1 MEGSERSQ
9 NVLETPRTADPEE
22 PRTELQDDLQL
33 ARALERSRPRETPPA
48 TVPGYTI
55 SRSLG
60 EGAYGSV
67 WLAREQNTGKQVAIK
82 FYTHRRGVD
91 WSLLNREVEKLAVL
105 YTSRNIVRL
114 IDVGWDADPPYYIM
128 EYLENGSLD
137 AFLNEGALPAHEA
150 VRIAE
155 SVLRALVQAHG
166 RGILHCDLKPANVLL
181 DHNFEPRICDF
192 GQSRLSHEQKPALG
206 TLFYMAPEQADLKAV
221 PDARWDVYAL
231 GALLYHMLCG
241 TPPHRTPENEQ
252 RIRESADLEERL
264 AAYRRIVRESPR
276 PDAHRKVSGVD
287 RRLAEIVDRCL
298 EVDPAKRFPNAQ
310 AVLDA
315 LEQRERHR
323 TRRPLITLG
332 IIGPTLLMLAMV
344 PIIGN
349 ALRAVVN
356 SARQH
361 LTERALE
368 SDAVTARV
376 LALGLDR
383 ELDRRLRELEQ
394 LSNSERL
401 RASIQQADG
410 RSWEERSEL
419 FTWLEEY
426 KQQIDQNEEGVSG
439 PHEASWFITDAE
451 GYQRWRHPYNP
462 NTIDQNFRWRDYFH
476 GRNEEYDPARPQ
488 DWADLPPIEASYI
501 THAFQSNAT
510 LRYMVAL
517 AVPVWDERRER
528 VIGILARTIHL
539 GDLLAAYKVRLQ
551 SSADDEIDRII
562 ALVDSR
568 DWELLDHRWMTREN
582 LEGRDPTE
590 RLVLD
595 ERLQQKLQRL
605 RSEGAINGND
615 REAEYEDPVGQFA
628 PNEYGGTWLAAFAPV
643 GETGW
648 TAVVQERRPAALR
661 PIDAMQSEVLR
672 YGLWALIVSCTL
684 VGLLWYFVARAL
696 SDRSP
701 APWVPS
707 GTNRSGGA
715 PSGSGSVS
723 GTR

>member
-1 MEGSERSQ
+1 MDGRERSQ

-22 PRTELQDDLQL
+22 PRTELQDGVQI

-48 TVPGYTI
+48 TVPGYAI

-114 IDVGWDADPPYYIM
+114 SDVGWDADPPYYVM

-137 AFLNEGALPAHEA
+137 GFLNDGALPVHEA

-155 SVLRALVQAHG
+155 SVLRALVHAHG

-241 TPPHRTPENEQ
+241 APPHRTPENEQ
-252 RIRESADLEERL
+252 RIREAADLEERL

-298 EVDPAKRFPNAQ
+298 EVDPSKRFPNSQ

-332 IIGPTLLMLAMV
+332 IIGPTLLILAMV

-349 ALRAVVN
+349 ALRAAVN
-356 SARQH
+356 SAREN

-368 SDAVTARV
+368 SNAVSARI
-376 LALGLDR
+376 LAFSLER
-383 ELDRRLRELEQ
+383 ELDRRLDQLESLADSSKMRESLQ
-394 LSNSERL
+394 AAAGKPWDEREAHFEWL
-401 RASIQQADG
+401 VKFKDSI
-410 RSWEERSEL
+410 
-419 FTWLEEY
+419 
-426 KQQIDQNEEGVSG
+426 
-439 PHEASWFITDAE
+439 EASWFINDAE
-451 GYQRWRHPYNP
+451 GYQRWREPYDKK
-462 NTIDQNFRWRDYFH
+462 TIDQNFAWRDYFH
-476 GRNEEYDPARPQ
+476 GLNTELDPDRPET
-488 DWADLPPIEASYI
+488 WPADLQPIRDRHIS
-501 THAFQSNAT
+501 HAFRSDAT
-510 LRYMVAL
+510 LEYMVAL
-517 AVPVWDERRER
+517 AVPIWDEERRQ
-528 VIGILARTIHL
+528 VIGVLARTVHL
-539 GDLLAAYKVRLQ
+539 GDLLANYKARLQ
-551 SSADDEIDRII
+551 GEGENEVARVI
-562 ALVDSR
+562 ALADNR
-568 DWELLDHRWMTREN
+568 GWELLDHEWMTQEN
-582 LEGRDPTE
+582 LAGRDPTE
-590 RLVLD
+590 SFVLSKRFREKLARLGRAGPAD
-595 ERLQQKLQRL
+595 
-605 RSEGAINGND
+605 GND
-615 REAEYEDPVGQFA
+615 RDPAYEDPIGQLA
-628 PNEYGGTWLAAFAPV
+628 PDKYGGTWLAAFAPV
-643 GETGW
+643 GQTGW
-648 TAVVQERRPAALR
+648 TAIVQEPRPAALR
-661 PIDAMQSEVLR
+661 PIDAMQSEVLSH
-672 YGLWALIVSCTL
+672 GLWAIIVSCTL

-696 SDRSP
+696 SDRGP
-701 APWVPS
+701 AAWVPS
-707 GTNRSGGA
+707 GTSRNGGVT
-715 PSGSGSVS
+715 SGSGSAS